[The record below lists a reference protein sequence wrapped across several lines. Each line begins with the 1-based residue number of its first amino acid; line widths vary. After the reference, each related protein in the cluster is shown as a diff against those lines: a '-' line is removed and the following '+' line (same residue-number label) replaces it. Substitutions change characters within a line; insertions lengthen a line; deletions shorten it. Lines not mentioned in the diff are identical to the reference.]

1 MNSFNSNLDQ
11 VRKFCETEINRK
23 NYSELQ
29 RKERWITQKK
39 DNKRQ
44 MGYEEEQDK
53 WLRRS
58 DSEQEK
64 KQYLN
69 I

>member
-1 MNSFNSNLDQ
+1 MDN
-11 VRKFCETEINRK
+11 TH
-23 NYSELQ
+23 
-29 RKERWITQKK
+29 KK

-53 WLRRS
+53 WLRS
-58 DSEQEK
+58 DSEQK
-64 KQYLN
+64 RSN